1 MKIPRSW
8 IGRRATVVWRDP
20 CSAHVKSHVRD
31 HSDVPRGPAVL
42 ATQEEEAVIMAIED
56 GVVTLRHTLGRDSS
70 LVPDPTDD
78 LYLTWVPEAAVESV
92 TLWVQEAPTA
102 KNGEAV

>member
-20 CSAHVKSHVRD
+20 CSAHVKSHVKD

-42 ATQEEEAVIMAIED
+42 ATQEEECVIADNTD
-56 GVVTLRHTLGRDSS
+56 GVVMLRHTLGRDSAM
-70 LVPDPTDD
+70 VPDPTDD
-78 LYLTWVPEAAVESV
+78 LYCSWVPEALIESV
-92 TLWVQEAPTA
+92 TLYLAEPA
-102 KNGEAV
+102 KTNGEAG